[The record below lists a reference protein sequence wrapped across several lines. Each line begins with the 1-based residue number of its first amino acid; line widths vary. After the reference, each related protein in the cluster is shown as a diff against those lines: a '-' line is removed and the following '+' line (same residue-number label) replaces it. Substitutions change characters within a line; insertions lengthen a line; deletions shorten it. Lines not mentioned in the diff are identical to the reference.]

1 MTALTTRAYST
12 MNSGGACGMSTLTQA
27 GSSQSRSILTTVH
40 GLLTV
45 RRGGQFSKRVR
56 RVATLEEGV
65 LSLRACEGCK
75 PERTLCILGSTVV
88 GEVSNFSI
96 TLTSDSCFSSTATV
110 KLPIAAKR
118 QHRVRLYAHSPHKF
132 TLWLSALI
140 QAASATI
147 FRFYALS
154 VDPTLHAGI
163 PIVMNHSMASAV
175 VSLATDRS
183 TRTAVA
189 VKTVPFAVAAGSDW
203 KCASVPLSQPANGI
217 PLHVLNAYV
226 TAQSRRELGVCR
238 HVRHPC
244 VIGIHDVFVTPEVM
258 HIVTDLPGHNLQCL
272 MNCHGSLSETFV
284 ARIAYDILQALE
296 YLHGE
301 NIVHRS
307 IVPKN
312 ICIPSSLSIDIEQST
327 ILEIEKQLGGTSSK
341 PVARIADFATAAFAP
356 RRALPGTPFG
366 GAHNKP
372 GVISKC
378 ESVCTRTVM
387 RSSAGL
393 CDTCGVATTESSST
407 DFDTIQLFGFAHVDV
422 DDELHE
428 QQHDDGKHNNERDC
442 YTSQKSQ
449 WLRFGAID
457 RQTLTD
463 CLGGGMFAAPEIRNG
478 RLHGPAADIWSV
490 GILIYYMLTGRMP
503 PELVMSIT
511 DVCSI
516 IEFETL
522 FNYKEWKLIST
533 PAKVFIAALLRPN
546 PRSRLTAETA
556 LRNEW
561 LTNIALD
568 NIPSC

>member
-1 MTALTTRAYST
+1 
-12 MNSGGACGMSTLTQA
+12 MSTLTQA
-27 GSSQSRSILTTVH
+27 GGSQSRSILTTVH

-96 TLTSDSCFSSTATV
+96 TITSDSCFASTAM
-110 KLPIAAKR
+110 KLPIPAKR
-118 QHRVRLYAHSPHKF
+118 QHRIRLYAHSPHKF

-147 FRFYALS
+147 FRFYTLS
-154 VDPTLHAGI
+154 VEPALHAGI
-163 PIVMNHSMASAV
+163 PIVMNHSVASAV
-175 VSLATDRS
+175 VSVATDRS

-189 VKTVPFAVAAGSDW
+189 VKTVPFAGRSDRN
-203 KCASVPLSQPANGI
+203 CASVPLSAVRLSSSMPHASSESANGI
-217 PLHVLNAYV
+217 PQHVLNAYA
-226 TAQSRRELGVCR
+226 TAQARRELGVCR

-258 HIVTDLPGHNLQCL
+258 HIVTDLPAHNLQCL
-272 MNCHGSLSETFV
+272 MNYHGVLPESLV
-284 ARIAYDILQALE
+284 ARIAYDVLQALE

-307 IVPKN
+307 IIPRN
-312 ICIPSSLSIDIEQST
+312 ICIPATLSTNIEHCT
-327 ILEIEKQLGGTSSK
+327 LLEIENQLRATSSK

-356 RRALPGTPFG
+356 RRALPGVPFG
-366 GAHNKP
+366 GVHKP
-372 GVISKC
+372 GVISEC
-378 ESVCTRTVM
+378 DSVCTRTVM
-387 RSSAGL
+387 RSAGL
-393 CDTCGVATTESSST
+393 CDACGVSTNATTTISTTSSS
-407 DFDTIQLFGFAHVDV
+407 DFDTIKLFGFAHVDV
-422 DDELHE
+422 DDEL
-428 QQHDDGKHNNERDC
+428 QQQQQNDGKNNNERDC
-442 YTSQKSQ
+442 YTSQNSQ

-490 GILIYYMLTGRMP
+490 GILIYYMLIGRMP
-503 PELVMSIT
+503 PQFVMSKM

-516 IEFETL
+516 LEFEPL

-533 PAKVFIAALLRPN
+533 PAKLFIAALLRPN

-568 NIPSC
+568 NISSP